1 MSGDP
6 LLAWR
11 DHFPIL
17 ASTTYM
23 ISHSLGAMPATVPGA
38 VAEYARQWGE
48 RGIRAWEEG
57 WWTMPLTIG
66 DKIARIIGAPPGSV
80 VMQPNVSIAQWMILS
95 CFDWSQRRNRL
106 VSEEMNFPTN
116 LYNFHEL
123 TAAGARLH
131 LVPSPDG
138 IIIPTEAM
146 LDAID
151 EETLLVCLSHVLFR
165 SSYQQDLAAITRRA
179 HEVGAMVVAD
189 IYQSAGTVPL
199 NVTALRVDFATGGSV
214 KWLCGGPGAGYLYV
228 RPDLVPQLRPKLTG
242 WAAHERPFAFAP
254 GPVVHA
260 PDMARFFHG
269 TPAIPALFA
278 AAPGYDLIHEVGV
291 AQIREKSVRQ
301 TQRLIA
307 LADEAGLVVRSPR
320 EPEQRGGV
328 VVLDVPDGA
337 AVTARVAE
345 QNILVD
351 YRPNAGIRIAPHF
364 YTTDDEVDATIRA
377 LRQLTV

>member
-1 MSGDP
+1 
-6 LLAWR
+6 
-11 DHFPIL
+11 
-17 ASTTYM
+17 M

-138 IIIPTEAM
+138 ITIPTEAM

-254 GPVVHA
+254 GPIVHA

-278 AAPGYDLIHEVGV
+278 AAPGYDIVHEVGV

-307 LADEAGLVVRSPR
+307 LADEAGLAVRSPR

-364 YTTDDEVDATIRA
+364 YTSDDELDYTIQA
-377 LRQLTV
+377 LRQLMA

>member
-1 MSGDP
+1 MNDP

-11 DHFPIL
+11 DSFPIL

-23 ISHSLGAMPATVPGA
+23 VSHSLGAMPATVPGA
-38 VAEYARQWGE
+38 VAEYARKWGE

-57 WWTMPLTIG
+57 WWSMPLTIG

-95 CFDWSQRRNRL
+95 CFDWSRRRNRL

-138 IIIPTEAM
+138 ITIPTEAM
-146 LDAID
+146 LEAID

-165 SSYQQDLAAITRRA
+165 SSYLQDLAAITRRA
-179 HEVGAMVVAD
+179 HDVGAMVVAD

-199 NVTALRVDFATGGSV
+199 NVAALNVDFATGGSV

-228 RPDLVPQLRPKLTG
+228 RRDLVPNLRPKLTG

-254 GPVVHA
+254 GPIVHG

-278 AAPGYDLIHEVGV
+278 AAPGYDIIKEVGV
-291 AQIREKSVRQ
+291 PAIREKSIRQ

-307 LADEAGLVVRSPR
+307 LAGEAGFPVRSPR
-320 EPEQRGGV
+320 DPQQRGGV
-328 VVLDVPDGA
+328 VVLDIPDGA
-337 AVTARVAE
+337 AVTARLAE

-364 YTTDDEVDATIRA
+364 YTTDDELDATLQA
-377 LRQLTV
+377 LRQLTA